1 MRWLG
6 LAALAALSVY
16 FFWLNRHARFASS
29 ARRQLERHLS
39 AEQGPDARP
48 RRRRAG
54 AGRVSLWL
62 EKTRVSSRLRERLED
77 SGLPVRWA
85 VLWRAWL
92 VALVVLPLAACLLA
106 RSLAVAP
113 LALAAAFVLPGA
125 ALRALAR
132 KRKRKTADE
141 CDVLAAD
148 LSLYLRSGIPVADAV
163 VLCVRDSGP
172 PVSDAVAHFQADLGL
187 GASVDA
193 AFIELAT
200 ALDNRDLQM
209 IAQAMATSQETGAD
223 VSRIMDTIG
232 EAVRER
238 SAIRR
243 ELASQTVQ
251 GRLSGRVVA
260 ALPLI
265 FLGLSA
271 LVSRST
277 LAVLL
282 GTTPG
287 LIILV
292 VAVVLNVLGF
302 LWIKKIL
309 DIKG

>member
-29 ARRQLERHLS
+29 ARRQLERRLS

-209 IAQAMATSQETGAD
+209 IAQAD